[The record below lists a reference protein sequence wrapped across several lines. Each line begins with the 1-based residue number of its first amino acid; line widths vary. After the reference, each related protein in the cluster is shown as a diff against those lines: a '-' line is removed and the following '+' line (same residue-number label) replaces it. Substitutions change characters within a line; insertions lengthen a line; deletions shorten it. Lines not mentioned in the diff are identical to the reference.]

1 MDGFD
6 FNYPEEYNAG
16 DFGDSFQE
24 NLLNGYISNFSQI
37 SYSIEKE
44 EPEPEE
50 EKFTDEELEA
60 IKKESIVG
68 KRTGRGGFEFLSLY
82 DLKKGFDDIPIKPLE
97 NMTVNENDI
106 VTFDLESCDPFES
119 GRRLYRS
126 KYVVIKPNEINCLVG
141 CNGAGKSTIYT
152 LIKENLGIN
161 RYPFVSY
168 DNLKDGGHNAM
179 DEVSFLEDFEALA
192 GRMTS
197 SEGEN
202 INMNV
207 FSYLGLVA
215 KIIKGEITRDNHFKK
230 YRDTDHIFLL
240 LDAVDSGFS
249 IDNLDNLKSILTDLI
264 HKANEAGKN
273 LYIIA
278 AANSFELVRNAR
290 AWKVQESKEE
300 YFGTDYEA
308 YRKYIIKTRQ
318 KILKQ
323 WEKMET
329 NKEQGDD

>member
-1 MDGFD
+1 MGDFN

-16 DFGDSFQE
+16 GFGDSFQK
-24 NLLNGYISNFSQI
+24 NLLNEYMSNLSQS
-37 SYSIEKE
+37 SYSIEKKE
-44 EPEPEE
+44 SEPKE
-50 EKFTDEELEA
+50 EKFTNEELEA

-68 KRTGRGGFEFLSLY
+68 KRTGRSGFEFLALY
-82 DLKKGFDDIPIKPLE
+82 DLKKGFDDIPLKPLK
-97 NMTVNENDI
+97 NMSVDENDI
-106 VTFDLESCDPFES
+106 VTFNLESCDPFKS
-119 GRRLYRS
+119 GRKLYRS
-126 KYVVIKPNEINCLVG
+126 KYVIIKPNEINCLVG

-152 LIKENLGIN
+152 LIKEDLEIN

-179 DEVSFLEDFEALA
+179 EEVSFLEDFAALA

-202 INMNV
+202 INLNIL
-207 FSYLGLVA
+207 SYLSLVA
-215 KIIKGEITRDNHFKK
+215 KIIKGEIIRDNHFKK
-230 YRDTDHIFLL
+230 YRDTNHIFLL

-249 IDNLDNLKSILTDLI
+249 IDNLDNLKNVLTELI
-264 HKANEAGKN
+264 HKANEVGKN

-300 YFGTDYEA
+300 YFGTDYES
-308 YRKYIIKTRQ
+308 YREYIIKTRQ

>member
-1 MDGFD
+1 MYGTDNFLNSYDINGYGD
-6 FNYPEEYNAG
+6 FNVDNNLS
-16 DFGDSFQE
+16 SFM
-24 NLLNGYISNFSQI
+24 SNFTTI
-37 SYSIEKE
+37 NYTKEEKE
-44 EPEPEE
+44 PEIKE
-50 EKFTDEELEA
+50 EKFTEEELET
-60 IKKESIVG
+60 IKKESILG
-68 KRTGRGGFEFLSLY
+68 KRTGRGGFEFLALY
-82 DLKKGFDDIPIKPLE
+82 DLKKGFDDIPIDPLKE
-97 NMTVNENDI
+97 MEIDENDI
-106 VTFDLESCDPFES
+106 VTFDLQNCDPFDS

-141 CNGAGKSTIYT
+141 CNGAGKSTIYS
-152 LIKENLGIN
+152 LIKEDLEIN

-179 DEVSFLEDFEALA
+179 EEVSFLEDFTALA

-202 INMNV
+202 INMNIY
-207 FSYLGLVA
+207 SYLGLVA
-215 KIIKGEITRDNHFKK
+215 KIIKGEIIRDRHFKK
-230 YRDTDHIFLL
+230 YRDTNHIFLL

-249 IDNLDNLKSILTDLI
+249 IDNLDNLKNILADLI
-264 HKANEAGKN
+264 QKANESGKN

-308 YRKYIIKTRQ
+308 YRSYIIKTRQ

-323 WEKMET
+323 WEKME
-329 NKEQGDD
+329 KERERKE

>member
-1 MDGFD
+1 METDNFLNSYDTNGYGD
-6 FNYPEEYNAG
+6 FNVDNNLS
-16 DFGDSFQE
+16 SFM
-24 NLLNGYISNFSQI
+24 SNFTKI
-37 SYSIEKE
+37 NYIKEENKEEKE
-44 EPEPEE
+44 PEIKE

-68 KRTGRGGFEFLSLY
+68 KRTGRSGFEFLALY
-82 DLKKGFDDIPIKPLE
+82 DLKKGFDDIPLKPLE
-97 NMTVNENDI
+97 NMTIDENDI
-106 VTFDLESCDPFES
+106 VTFDLESCDPFNS

-152 LIKENLGIN
+152 LTQENLEIN

-168 DNLKDGGHNAM
+168 NNLKDGGRNAM
-179 DEVSFLEDFEALA
+179 NEVSFLEDFAGLA

-202 INMNV
+202 INMNIY
-207 FSYLGLVA
+207 SYLGLVA
-215 KIIKGEITRDNHFKK
+215 KIIKGEIIRDRHFKK
-230 YRDTDHIFLL
+230 YRDTNHIFLL

-249 IDNLDNLKSILTDLI
+249 IDNLDNLKNILVDLI
-264 HKANEAGKN
+264 QKANEFGKN
-273 LYIIA
+273 LYIIT

-308 YRKYIIKTRQ
+308 YRSYIIKTRQ

-323 WEKMET
+323 WEKMD
-329 NKEQGDD
+329 NPK